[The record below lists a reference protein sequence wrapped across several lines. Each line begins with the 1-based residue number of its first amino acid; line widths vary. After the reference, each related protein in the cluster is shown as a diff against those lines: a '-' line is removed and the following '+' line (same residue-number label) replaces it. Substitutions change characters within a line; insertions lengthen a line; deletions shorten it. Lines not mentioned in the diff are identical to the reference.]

1 MKTIW
6 YRVMRLLHPITLA
19 VILVGIAGF
28 LLGLIVAVERQD
40 TAIVGPRVDAGESSR
55 IARLETALAGRDSEV
70 AELQAELAQQRAEA
84 PSPAETTE
92 VESRIAD
99 LEAALMDKSTG
110 LNVLQ
115 SELDELSGQLAEAIQ
130 ARDELHKEGEQAAKE
145 RDGLRQELEQ
155 ATNYLDAQREESAQV
170 GRDRENERA
179 SFEQS
184 IAGLRS
190 ELEATQERA
199 RAPDPKVPEPEVL
212 EPEVAGREESSSTE
226 AAAAETQ
233 PVTPEPPAVVS
244 SASAKPAVTEPEEP
258 KPPADAEPE
267 EPKPQSAAAPPP
279 PAPRGPISQGI
290 AAYRAADYRKAY
302 ALWLPPALNGSP
314 RAQFFIGALYYEG
327 RGVPADLVLSYMW
340 LRAAT
345 RKDDPGA
352 IKLLDKIRGGMSGPE
367 LAEAET
373 RIANGETIPAR

>member
-6 YRVMRLLHPITLA
+6 YRVTRLLHPITLA

-40 TAIVGPRVDAGESSR
+40 AAIVAPRVDAGESSR
-55 IARLETALAGRDSEV
+55 IARLETALAGRESEV
-70 AELQAELAQQRAEA
+70 AELQAALAKRSAEA
-84 PSPAETTE
+84 PPPAVITE
-92 VESRIAD
+92 AESRVAG
-99 LEAALMDKSTG
+99 LEAALMDKNTG

-115 SELDELSGQLAEAIQ
+115 SELNALSGQLAEAIQ
-130 ARDELHKEGEQAAKE
+130 ARDELRKEGEQAAKE

-155 ATNYLDAQREESAQV
+155 ATQYLDAQREESAEV

-179 SFEQS
+179 SFEQTV
-184 IAGLRS
+184 AGLRS
-190 ELEATQERA
+190 ELQAAQERA
-199 RAPDPKVPEPEVL
+199 RAPEPEVPEPEVA
-212 EPEVAGREESSSTE
+212 EREKSSSAE
-226 AAAAETQ
+226 ASAAETQ
-233 PVTPEPPAVVS
+233 PATPEPPAAVS
-244 SASAKPAVTEPEEP
+244 SAPAKPAVTEPEEP
-258 KPPADAEPE
+258 TPPADTEPE
-267 EPKPQSAAAPPP
+267 ESKQQSAAASPP
-279 PAPRGPISQGI
+279 PAQRGPISQGI
-290 AAYRAADYRKAY
+290 AAYRAADYAKAY
-302 ALWLPPALNGSP
+302 SLWLPPALNGSP
-314 RAQFFIGALYYEG
+314 RAQFFIGALYFEG

-373 RIANGETIPAR
+373 RIANGETIPPR